1 MDDDKKE
8 TGDNIIKEENNNKD
22 NIDHDEHLDQHNYK
36 EEKENKFEKIK
47 ILFERYLLTFHG
59 QLLTY
64 LPMPYDYI
72 FMFVFGYFFM
82 LLFTSGKS
90 NIYVKQKKKL
100 TDMNE
105 KEIEN
110 KLKEIYNIQ
119 KKIGE
124 KNNNKQEKL
133 NPIKNKLVIPKEIIN
148 VQKLEQIQ
156 NKLNV
161 LMNDLCER
169 NNSNSVEKTLQNNI
183 CDLEAKILEEVNKQT
198 KSKEEEEEDEEEEE
212 EKEGGNK

>member
-1 MDDDKKE
+1 
-8 TGDNIIKEENNNKD
+8 
-22 NIDHDEHLDQHNYK
+22 
-36 EEKENKFEKIK
+36 
-47 ILFERYLLTFHG
+47 
-59 QLLTY
+59 
-64 LPMPYDYI
+64 MPYDYI

-105 KEIEN
+105 KEVEN

-119 KKIGE
+119 KQIEE
-124 KNNNKQEKL
+124 KNNNKQERV

-169 NNSNSVEKTLQNNI
+169 NNNNSVEKTLQNNI
-183 CDLEAKILEEVNKQT
+183 CDLEAKILDQVNKQR
-198 KSKEEEEEDEEEEE
+198 KSKEEEEEEDEEEEE
-212 EKEGGNK
+212 EKEEGNK